1 MTDETLDGADAPSEA
16 NDFAAQIIRQLYADL
31 DGVLF
36 DDEENAAD
44 DAYALITQAVRA
56 GRTRGAVPLVLTRA
70 ALVAHREMMG
80 GEALADAAAIEAAG
94 DALVAMLPIAS
105 AQLPALQ
112 AQAARLTQYLGIAEQ
127 SNEPIHLPL
136 ARAMHR
142 FCAALGEEDAVTGS
156 RALFELRSLVVHL
169 DACANAIDLAGAAPE
184 PLRVIRPDR
193 FHDYFMHYTALAQKP
208 ENAGGEAAV
217 ATLTQDGRISA
228 VITEDTHP
236 LEAAAR
242 AVRDMISGDET
253 TRDHV
258 LARIRALLDFM
269 DQLRREPRPL
279 IGDALNDTN
288 VHLSLV
294 IAAATA
300 PLHASA
306 GFSEAAISQV
316 ARYNQTLLRSTAA
329 PAAKAH

>member
-1 MTDETLDGADAPSEA
+1 MTDDTLDGADAASEA

-36 DDEENAAD
+36 DDEESAAD
-44 DAYALITQAVRA
+44 DAFALVTDAARSARV
-56 GRTRGAVPLVLTRA
+56 RGAVPLVLTRA
-70 ALVAHREMMG
+70 ALAAHREMMG
-80 GEALADAAAIEAAG
+80 TDRLDDTAADEAANR
-94 DALVAMLPIAS
+94 ALTELLPAAG

-112 AQAARLTQYLGIAEQ
+112 AHAARLTQYLGIAEQ

-142 FCAALGEEDAVTGS
+142 FCAALGEEDAATGS

-208 ENAGGEAAV
+208 ENAAAEAPV
-217 ATLTQDGRISA
+217 ATLTTDGRISA
-228 VITEDTHP
+228 VITADTHP

-269 DQLRREPRPL
+269 DKLRREPRPL
-279 IGDALNDTN
+279 IGDALNDTT

-316 ARYNQTLLRSTAA
+316 ARYNQTLLRASAA